1 MTDTPCGQCRAI
13 CVGNAGTGK
22 TTLAKRLAYLWAT
35 DQHSDPFWTKVKV
48 IIFATSKEEGDDLEQ
63 TLRNSIKG
71 SDSQKDAVLHLWKEE
86 PESVLVIIEAF
97 DEFQKL
103 CVIEQTMKKI
113 KNQALNAF
121 VTIRKDHPHITAA
134 FISMFN
140 QYVEVNGFTPKDGA
154 VYMGNVLQAL
164 DCQNSIQEFLNAI
177 AGKPEFET
185 NPLNL
190 MLACQLYAEGD
201 LKTTDIDTLTEI
213 NLYSMRESRMVERE
227 CVRHD
232 RGNVQAEEVIKVQR
246 LAFYTLMKNNS
257 KVRKSDLDNL
267 NIDQDSPCLIL
278 MNKHEQFTAKHGH
291 EEWWDWPHSR
301 LKEFDV
307 AMALTTIKTSADRN
321 WFYWIAS
328 KPELNPVT
336 ELAVAEL
343 CNTGRYQEVKM
354 LTSAILG
361 LQSKAKCKATS
372 GIQVHSCHWIVETK
386 DIASKTCNIDTYLTG
401 EDVKERT
408 VIEMPDIKAIT
419 QCCGSS
425 FLDNVSLFQHIR
437 KCWQLGLQNKDY
449 KEHVSNLQHLLLP
462 AKDRFTLCPIKLLLF
477 LCKLTYAL

>member
-1 MTDTPCGQCRAI
+1 MTEKPDGPFQVI
-13 CVGNAGTGK
+13 CIGNAGAGK
-22 TTLAKRLAYLWAT
+22 TTLAKRLAWLWAN
-35 DQHSDPFWTKVKV
+35 DKCSNSFWTKIKA
-48 IIFATSKEEGDDLEQ
+48 IIFATSKEEDKDLEK
-63 TLRNSIKG
+63 TLRNSVKG
-71 SDSQKDAVLHLWKEE
+71 SKAHKNAILNLMTEE
-86 PESVLVIIEAF
+86 PESVLVVIEAF
-97 DEFQKL
+97 DEFKETT
-103 CVIEQTMKKI
+103 VIKQTEQMIKDQAVNILLTM
-113 KNQALNAF
+113 
-121 VTIRKDHPHITAA
+121 RKDHPRTTAA
-134 FISMFN
+134 FVSLFN
-140 QYVEVNGFTPKDGA
+140 KHIEVNGFTPEDGA
-154 VYMGNVLQAL
+154 LNTEKLLKAL
-164 DCQNSIQEFLNAI
+164 NCKTGIQEFLIAI

-246 LAFYTLMKNNS
+246 LAFYTLLKNIS

-267 NIDQDSPCLIL
+267 HIDQDSPCLIL

-291 EEWWDWPHSR
+291 EEWWEWPHSR
-301 LKEFDV
+301 LREFDA
-307 AMALTTIKTSADRN
+307 AMALTTITTSADRN

-328 KPELNPVT
+328 KPELNPVA

-343 CNTGRYQEVKM
+343 CNTGRYQEVKV
-354 LTSAILG
+354 LTSATLG
-361 LQSKAKCKATS
+361 LQRKVKCKATS
-372 GIQVHSCHWIVETK
+372 ENQIHSCHWIVETI
-386 DIASKTCNIDTYLTG
+386 DMISKTCNIDTYLTY
-401 EDVKERT
+401 EDAKERT

-462 AKDRFTLCPIKLLLF
+462 AKDRFTLCPNEN
-477 LCKLTYAL
+477 